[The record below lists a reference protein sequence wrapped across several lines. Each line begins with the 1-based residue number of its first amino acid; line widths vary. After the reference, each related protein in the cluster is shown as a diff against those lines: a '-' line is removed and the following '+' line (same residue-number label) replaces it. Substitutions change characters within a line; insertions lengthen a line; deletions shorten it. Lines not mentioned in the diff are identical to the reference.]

1 MILTNSGRAVVDTE
15 GDCVVKTFSDK
26 LMFIK
31 EKFAYMTFPTLC
43 AKLVRIDNDDC
54 YITTKRGVVLRDWL
68 LTNPSDSHKMVVK
81 EKIILLLKNLHDMG
95 YVHCDVHIDNV
106 IIYPMLD
113 VRLIDFEHL
122 RCRSN
127 KDFFKDIDMV
137 GASYICAF
145 DNSPRSIKTA
155 LGDFK

>member
-1 MILTNSGRAVVDTE
+1 
-15 GDCVVKTFSDK
+15 

-68 LTNPSDSHKMVVK
+68 LTNPSDSHKLVVK
-81 EKIILLLKNLHDMG
+81 EKILLLLKNLHDGG

-127 KDFFKDIDMV
+127 KDFFKDIDLV
-137 GASYICAF
+137 RASYICGF
-145 DNSPRSIKTA
+145 DDSPRSIKTA